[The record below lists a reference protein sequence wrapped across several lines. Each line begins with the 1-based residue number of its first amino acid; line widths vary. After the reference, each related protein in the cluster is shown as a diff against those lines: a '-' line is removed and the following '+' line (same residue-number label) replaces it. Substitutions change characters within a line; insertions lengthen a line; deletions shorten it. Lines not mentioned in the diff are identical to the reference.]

1 LHILLSNMISASF
14 HTDTDTSAVLDTI
27 SVAEQVL
34 LELPAIDER
43 INLVLLMGSVVLI
56 LIFILSLKIYQ
67 LEYDKIKE
75 GDKS

>member
-43 INLVLLMGSVVLI
+43 INLVLLMGGVVLI

>member
-1 LHILLSNMISASF
+1 MISASF

-43 INLVLLMGSVVLI
+43 INLVLLMGGVVLI

>member
-1 LHILLSNMISASF
+1 MISASF